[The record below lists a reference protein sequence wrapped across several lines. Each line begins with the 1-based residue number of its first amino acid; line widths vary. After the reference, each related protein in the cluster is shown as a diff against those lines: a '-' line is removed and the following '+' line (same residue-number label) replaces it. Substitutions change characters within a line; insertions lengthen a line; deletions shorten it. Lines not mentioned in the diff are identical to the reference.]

1 MIRPPAPKKLPGFI
15 TSLLLIGW
23 LVSGPVLAQ
32 RDALSARGDDQRIF
46 RLWQLAPF
54 YPIIQPSYPNL
65 SDSTSL
71 LAQYDSLAQ
80 VAQSQHDERLFW
92 YVQLHKLLLRNEFR
106 NRAYGQSTLL
116 LEAQPTLER
125 CPVPVVRASYWYFL
139 GRYEFGKQRFDEGF
153 RWLLRA
159 QQAFEQIGY
168 GNIPEINEYLA
179 GLGGR
184 YFFFG
189 EYAICIRYLE
199 ASLRY
204 PALNIRT
211 RLAALN
217 TLGLCYQRLTNYPR
231 AQTLF
236 SRTQQEAQA
245 HHDSAY
251 TAIAT
256 TNLGYMLLL
265 RGRAKQ
271 GLPYLYQ
278 GYRQSVIK
286 VPENAALTALYLAKA
301 LLALD
306 SSRKAK
312 TYIDRSTR
320 FYTNQPWSDY
330 ELQYLQAQT
339 LYSRK
344 AGDFR
349 QATRYLDSTQLLQDT
364 LRARFNARLLAAT
377 QAQVAAERY
386 LSDLRSLET
395 QKTNAVQMRN
405 IILVALGLLAM
416 ASGYALRQN
425 KQKRKQ
431 EQRARL
437 AQQQRAEE
445 RLAQYMAHLEE
456 KNRLI
461 ETISTELDQTR
472 KPSVEP
478 VHDPPSPPGID
489 NLLNRVILTEVDW
502 QQFKQLFE
510 GVYPD
515 FFNGL
520 QSRFTELTPAEIR
533 LLALL
538 KLDISTKQMAY
549 MLGVNTNTIRMSRYR
564 LRRKLEAHQLDPNLA
579 TLIRQI

>member
-1 MIRPPAPKKLPGFI
+1 MATP
-15 TSLLLIGW
+15 T
-23 LVSGPVLAQ
+23 LAQ
-32 RDALSARGDDQRIF
+32 VDTLFRFNTDQRVLK
-46 RLWQLAPF
+46 LWQSAPF
-54 YPIIQPSYPNL
+54 YPIDQLPYPRL
-65 SDSTSL
+65 SDSTTL
-71 LAQYDSLAQ
+71 LAQYDKLAQ
-80 VAQSQHDERLFW
+80 EAQTQHDERLFW
-92 YVQLHKLLLRNEFR
+92 YVQLHKILLRHEFR

-139 GRYEFGKQRFDEGF
+139 GRYQFGKQRFDDGF

-168 GNIPEINEYLA
+168 HNIPEINEYLA

-189 EYAICIRYLE
+189 EYATCIRYLE
-199 ASLRY
+199 ASLHY
-204 PALNIRT
+204 PSLSIHA
-211 RLAALN
+211 RLATLN
-217 TLGLCYQRLTNYPR
+217 TLGVCYQRLNNYPR

-236 SRTQQEAQA
+236 LRTQQQA
-245 HHDSAY
+245 LAHRDSAY

-265 RGRAKQ
+265 RGRARQ

-278 GYRQSVIK
+278 GYSQSLIQ

-312 TYIDRSTR
+312 TYIDRSR
-320 FYTNQPWSDY
+320 GLFKNQAWSDY
-330 ELQYLQAQT
+330 NLQYLQALTQ
-339 LYSRK
+339 YYRK

-349 QATRYLDSTQLLQDT
+349 QATRYLDSTQQLQDT
-364 LRARFNARLLAAT
+364 VRARFNARLLAAS

-386 LSDLRSLET
+386 LSELRRLET
-395 QKTNAVQMRN
+395 QKTNAVQVRN
-405 IILVALGLLAM
+405 IILVALLLLAL
-416 ASGYALRQN
+416 ASGYALWQN
-425 KQKRKQ
+425 KQKRREEK
-431 EQRARL
+431 RAL
-437 AQQQRAEE
+437 LVEQQRAEE
-445 RLAQYMAHLEE
+445 RLTQYITHLEA
-456 KNRLI
+456 KNRLL
-461 ETISTELDQTR
+461 ETISRELDQTR
-472 KPSVEP
+472 NSSVEP
-478 VHDPPSPPGID
+478 VGDPPSPLGIGG
-489 NLLNRVILTEVDW
+489 LLNRVILTEVDW

-520 QSRFTELTPAEIR
+520 QSRFAELTPAEIR